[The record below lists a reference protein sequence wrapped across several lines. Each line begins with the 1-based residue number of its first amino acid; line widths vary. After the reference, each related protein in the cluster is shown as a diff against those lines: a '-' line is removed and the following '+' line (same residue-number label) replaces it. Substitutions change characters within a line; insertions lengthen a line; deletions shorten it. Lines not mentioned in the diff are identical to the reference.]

1 MSGDRYDVIIIG
13 GGPAGLTAGIY
24 ASRARLKTLLIEEMI
39 PGGQAAVTHQI
50 DNYPGFPGGIS
61 GEKLMENFKRQ
72 AEDFGLEIA
81 QGTVERLA
89 PEGDY
94 RKVATKDTEHLAK
107 AVIVASGSRPN
118 TLGVPG
124 EEKFKGKGVS
134 FCATCDGAFF
144 RDAEIAVVG
153 GGDSAI
159 KEALFLTK
167 FARKINVIHR
177 RSELRAEKVIQEK
190 ALGNKKIEFVW
201 DSVVEEIGGEKAV
214 EYVKLK
220 KVKGEERFQLG
231 VEGVFVYIGNRP
243 NSDFL
248 QGVVELDEKGYVK
261 AGDNTATSVPGVFV
275 AGDVRAKLLRQV
287 ATAVGDGA
295 TAAMAAEDYISGA
308 G

>member
-1 MSGDRYDVIIIG
+1 MPGDKYDVIIIG
-13 GGPAGLTAGIY
+13 GGPAGLTAGLY
-24 ASRARLKTLLIEEMI
+24 ASRARLATLLIEELI

-61 GEKLMENFKRQ
+61 GEKLMESFKQQ
-72 AEDFGLEIA
+72 AESFGLEIA
-81 QGTVERLA
+81 QGRVERLTLN
-89 PEGDY
+89 GDHKGIRTDDKEY
-94 RKVATKDTEHLAK
+94 TAK
-107 AVIVASGSRPN
+107 AAIIATGSRPN
-118 TLGVPG
+118 NLGVPG

-134 FCATCDGAFF
+134 YCATCDGAFF

-190 ALGNKKIEFVW
+190 ALGNEKIEFVW
-201 DSVVEEIGGEKAV
+201 DSVVEEIGGEKMV
-214 EYVKLK
+214 EYLNLK
-220 KVKGEERFQLG
+220 KVKGDERVRLK

-248 QGVVELDEKGYVK
+248 QGVIELDEKGYVK
-261 AGDNTATSVPGVFV
+261 AGDNTETSSPGIFA
-275 AGDVRAKLLRQV
+275 AGDVRTKLLRQV

-295 TAAMAAEDYISGA
+295 TAAMAAEEYISRA
-308 G
+308 E